1 MQGEISMLIHDDI
14 FFWEG
19 FGGKLRL
26 GSGKCRLRIFDLT
39 KKGKKG
45 LSHLRPII
53 VVVSD
58 IPESR
63 MSVRSCAGHIA
74 TSVTQAFDI
83 DRHRMVFVEYYPSVT
98 YGQKKDH
105 QIPERYDV
113 VEFVWHEDKAM
124 HPKWRTLKPPLLDMI
139 KKQMNSSL

>member
-1 MQGEISMLIHDDI
+1 MLIHDDI
-14 FFWEG
+14 FSWEG

-26 GSGKCRLRIFDLT
+26 GSGKCRLRIFDLS

-74 TSVTQAFDI
+74 TSVAHDFHI
-83 DRHRMVFVEYYPSVT
+83 DPHRMVFVEYYPSVT
-98 YGQKKDH
+98 YGQKNDH
-105 QIPERYDV
+105 HIAERYDA
-113 VEFVWHEDKAM
+113 VEFVWHDDKAM
-124 HPKWRTLKPPLLDMI
+124 HPKWRALKPPLLDVV
-139 KKQMNSSL
+139 KKQLKAVL